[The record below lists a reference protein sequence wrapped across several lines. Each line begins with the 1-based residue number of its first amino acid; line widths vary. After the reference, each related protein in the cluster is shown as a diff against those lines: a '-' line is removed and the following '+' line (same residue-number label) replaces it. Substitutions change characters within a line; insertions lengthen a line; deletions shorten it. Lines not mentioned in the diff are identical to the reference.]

1 MAKFVVVS
9 RNLVEQML
17 SKLGGKHRLVKIFRS
32 NKENY
37 KKVLSE
43 GFTRTGPKGG
53 KSSKTLKGLVSGKRV
68 AMPSKLFNNMAEASG
83 VSVPSRYNYNVASK
97 PRVSKTTKM
106 MREEVAAEKQRGD
119 ERLMS
124 FIGAKVGP
132 PDSRGIQQIRG
143 PQGKRLGSRQISPDK
158 YPNKEG

>member
-1 MAKFVVVS
+1 MAKFVLVS

-17 SKLGGKHRLVKIFRS
+17 SKLGKHRLVTIFRS
-32 NKENY
+32 NEGNY

-53 KSSKTLKGLVSGKRV
+53 QSSKTLKGLASGKRV
-68 AMPSKLFNNMAEASG
+68 AMPSTLFNNMVEVSG

-97 PRVSKTTKM
+97 PRVSRTTKM
-106 MREEVAAEKQRGD
+106 MREEVAAEKKRSD

-124 FIGAKVGP
+124 FIGAKVGA
-132 PDSRGIQQIRG
+132 PDRRGIQQIRG
-143 PQGKRLGSRQISPDK
+143 RQGERLGSRQISPDK